1 MAHSF
6 WTLET
11 PEKNKIRSQG
21 AVIAFHEYQRLL
33 YISSFHVIFFFLQKK
48 YGKHWEEQLD
58 NKNLIYNF
66 EIAV

>member
-1 MAHSF
+1 MAHAF
-6 WTLET
+6 WTMDT

-21 AVIAFHEYQRLL
+21 AVIAFQEYQRLL
-33 YISSFHVIFFFLQKK
+33 YFNSFHVIFFFLQKK